1 METATQQAPEIA
13 TQLAAA
19 RAVLAEF
26 GVDQAVLDMGTEAA
40 HAVAVLTRDSQLAV
54 GALLHRARMAGL
66 SREHRQVETR
76 LGAQSVRLATELER
90 LGGLHLPIG
99 WSASQGL
106 TAQQA
111 ETLRKMLLAVA
122 ADPRLVVARL
132 AEQLVQLRHA
142 RDLPPDEQKQLASET
157 REVFAPLAN
166 RLGVW
171 NLKWELEDL
180 AFRYLEPESY
190 HQIARALAERRVDRE
205 RYIVAVCALLR
216 RELDQAGVAA
226 AAVYGRPKHI
236 YSIARK
242 MQRKHVAFEQLYD
255 VRAVRI
261 VVDSI
266 ANCYAALGVVHGLWH
281 YIPGEFDDYIAT
293 PKDNEYRSIHTAV
306 IGPEGKS
313 LEVQIRSQDM
323 HEYAEL
329 GVAAHWRYKEGGARD
344 LDYERKIEWVR
355 RVLDPTQEMQNEA
368 DLIERV
374 KHDLFADR
382 IYAMTPRGEVVDLPR
397 NATPL
402 DFAYHLH
409 TDLGHR
415 CRGAKVDG
423 RIVPLNQPLT
433 NGGVVEIITGKQAA
447 PSRDWLS
454 PEQGYLASS
463 RSRAKVRA
471 WFRRIDQSE
480 HLTAGR
486 SILEREMTRT
496 GAGQDLIAPLVREL
510 HAGSGEDLQRLL
522 GAGEITTTALTQ
534 ALTRLRAP
542 PPPPLA
548 PTRKRTKRKP
558 ARSPVQIEG
567 VGDLP
572 TTMARCCAPVP
583 PQPISGYVTLGRG
596 VTIHR
601 AGCPNLVRMR
611 AQNTTRVLNVDWSLD
626 SDSLLPVQIRVEAL
640 DRRGL
645 LRDVSDVM
653 ALERLS
659 IDGVNSDTDPNDRVA
674 TIVMR
679 TAVRDVEQLAR
690 VLQRLTGVPNVLRA
704 QRHA

>member
-1 METATQQAPEIA
+1 METATQEAPEIA
-13 TQLAAA
+13 AQLDAA
-19 RAVLAEF
+19 RAVLYEYGADPEALEL
-26 GVDQAVLDMGTEAA
+26 GAEAA
-40 HAVAVLTRDSQLAV
+40 HTVAVLTRDPDLAV
-54 GALLHRARMAGL
+54 GTLLHRARAAGL
-66 SREHRQVETR
+66 SRDIRQLESR
-76 LGAQSVRLATELER
+76 LGANASRLASELER
-90 LGGLHLPIG
+90 LGELRLPDG
-99 WSASQGL
+99 WSAAQGL

-111 ETLRKMLLAVA
+111 EVLRKMLLAVA

-132 AEQLVQLRHA
+132 AQQLIQLRHA
-142 RDLPPDEQKQLASET
+142 RKLPPDEQRRLASET
-157 REVFAPLAN
+157 REVLAPLAN

-180 AFRYLEPESY
+180 AFRYLEPEDY
-190 HQIARALAERRVDRE
+190 HRIARALAERRVDRE
-205 RYIVAVCALLR
+205 RYIVEVCAQLR
-216 RELDQAGVAA
+216 HELELAGVTA

-242 MQRKHVAFEQLYD
+242 MQRKHIAFEQLYD

-261 VVDSI
+261 VVESI
-266 ANCYAALGVVHGLWH
+266 ADCYGALGVVHGLWH

-355 RVLDPTQEMQNEA
+355 RVLDPGQQMQNEG

-374 KHDLFADR
+374 KGELFADR

-397 NATPL
+397 GATPL

-409 TDLGHR
+409 SDLGNR

-454 PEQGYLASS
+454 ADQGYLASS

-480 HLTAGR
+480 KL
-486 SILEREMTRT
+486 
-496 GAGQDLIAPLVREL
+496 
-510 HAGSGEDLQRLL
+510 RLL
-522 GAGEITTTALTQ
+522 GAGEIGTVALNQ
-534 ALTRLRAP
+534 PLTRLRTPETAAIP
-542 PPPPLA
+542 PP
-548 PTRKRTKRKP
+548 RKRAKR
-558 ARSPVQIEG
+558 ASSRSPVEIEG

-572 TTMARCCAPVP
+572 TTIARCCAPVP
-583 PQPISGYVTLGRG
+583 PEPIAGYVTLGRG

-601 AGCPNLVRMR
+601 ADCPNLLRMR
-611 AQNTTRVLNVDWSLD
+611 AQNTTRMLNVEWSLD

-645 LRDVSDVM
+645 LRDVTDVM
-653 ALERLS
+653 ALEKLS
-659 IDGVNSDTDPNDRVA
+659 IDGVNSDTDPDDRVA

-679 TAVRDVEQLAR
+679 TAVRDIDQLAR

-704 QRHA
+704 QRLA

>member
-1 METATQQAPEIA
+1 METATQESPETA
-13 TQLAAA
+13 AHLDAA
-19 RAVLAEF
+19 RAVLAEY
-26 GVDQAVLDMGTEAA
+26 GAKPAALDLGTEAA
-40 HAVAVLTRDSQLAV
+40 HTVAVLTRDSDLAV
-54 GALLHRARMAGL
+54 GTLLHRARAAGL
-66 SREHRQVETR
+66 PRDIRQLETR
-76 LGAQSVRLATELER
+76 LGANPSRLAAELER
-90 LGGLHLPIG
+90 LGELQLPVG
-99 WSASQGL
+99 WSAAQGL
-106 TAQQA
+106 TTQQA

-142 RDLPPDEQKQLASET
+142 RDLTAQEQQRLARET
-157 REVFAPLAN
+157 REVLAPLAN

-180 AFRYLEPESY
+180 AFRYLEPEDY
-190 HQIARALAERRVDRE
+190 HRIARALAERRVDRE

-216 RELDQAGVAA
+216 RELEHAGVAA
-226 AAVYGRPKHI
+226 VAVYGRPKHI

-242 MQRKHVAFEQLYD
+242 MQRKHIAFEQLYD

-261 VVDSI
+261 VVQSI
-266 ANCYAALGVVHGLWH
+266 ADCYAALGVVHGLWH

-323 HEYAEL
+323 HDYAEL

-355 RVLDPTQEMQNEA
+355 RVLDPSQQTHNDG
-368 DLIERV
+368 DLIERA
-374 KHDLFADR
+374 KAELFADR

-397 NATPL
+397 GATPL
-402 DFAYHLH
+402 DFAYHVH

-415 CRGAKVDG
+415 CRGAKVNG
-423 RIVPLNQPLT
+423 RIVPLNQPLA
-433 NGGVVEIITGKQAA
+433 NGGVVEIITGKQAS

-454 PEQGYLASS
+454 PDQGFLASP

-480 HLTAGR
+480 HLASGR
-486 SILEREMTRT
+486 TILERELAR
-496 GAGQDLIAPLVREL
+496 AGVGQEVIASLVREL
-510 HAGSGEDLQRLL
+510 HAGSADDLQRLL
-522 GAGEITTTALTQ
+522 GAGELTAA
-534 ALTRLRAP
+534 ALNQTLVRLRAAQAP
-542 PPPPLA
+542 PPASP
-548 PTRKRTKRKP
+548 RKRPKRTSGH
-558 ARSPVQIEG
+558 SPIEIEG

-572 TTMARCCAPVP
+572 TTIARCCSPVP
-583 PQPISGYVTLGRG
+583 PQPIAGYVTLGRG

-601 AGCPNLVRMR
+601 TDCPNLLRMR
-611 AQNTTRVLNVDWSLD
+611 NQNTTRMLKVEWNLD
-626 SDSLLPVQIRVEAL
+626 PDSLLPVQIRVEAL

-645 LRDVSDVM
+645 LRDVTDVM

-659 IDGVNSDTDPNDRVA
+659 IDGVNSDTDPDDRVA

-679 TAVRDVEQLAR
+679 TAVRDVDQLAR
-690 VLQRLTGVPNVLRA
+690 VLQRLSAVPNVLRA
-704 QRHA
+704 QRQA

>member
-1 METATQQAPEIA
+1 METATQEAPEIA
-13 TQLAAA
+13 AHLDAA
-19 RAVLAEF
+19 RAVLTEF
-26 GVDQAVLDMGTEAA
+26 GADLAALDLGVEAA
-40 HAVAVLTRDSQLAV
+40 HLIAGLTRDTDLAI
-54 GALLHRARMAGL
+54 GALLHQARAAGL
-66 SREHRQVETR
+66 PHDIRQLETR
-76 LGAQSVRLATELER
+76 LGAKPSRLAAELER
-90 LGGLHLPIG
+90 LGELHLPAG

-111 ETLRKMLLAVA
+111 EILRKMLLAVA
-122 ADPRLVVARL
+122 AEPRLVVARL
-132 AEQLVQLRHA
+132 VEQLIQLRHA
-142 RDLPPDEQKQLASET
+142 RRLGPEEQLRLASET
-157 REVFAPLAN
+157 REVLAPLAN

-180 AFRYLEPESY
+180 AFRYLEPEGY
-190 HQIARALAERRVDRE
+190 HRIARALAERRVDRE
-205 RYIVAVCALLR
+205 RYIVEVCALLR
-216 RELDQAGVAA
+216 QELERAGVHAK
-226 AAVYGRPKHI
+226 AVYGRPKHI

-266 ANCYAALGVVHGLWH
+266 ADCYAALGVVHGLWP
-281 YIPGEFDDYIAT
+281 YIPGEFDDYVAT

-306 IGPEGKS
+306 TGPHGKS

-355 RVLDPTQEMQNEA
+355 RVLDPTQQMQTEG

-374 KHDLFADR
+374 KDELFADR

-397 NATPL
+397 GATPL
-402 DFAYHLH
+402 DFAYHVH

-454 PEQGYLASS
+454 PEQGFLASA

-480 HLTAGR
+480 HLTSGR
-486 SILEREMTRT
+486 AILEREVTRA
-496 GAGQDLIAPLVREL
+496 GAGTEVTAALVREL
-510 HAGSGEDLQRLL
+510 HAGGTEDLQRML
-522 GAGEITTTALTQ
+522 GAGEITTATLTQ
-534 ALTRLRAP
+534 TLARLRAP
-542 PPPPLA
+542 EAPPPL
-548 PTRKRTKRKP
+548 PRKRPKRSSG
-558 ARSPVQIEG
+558 RSPVEIEG

-572 TTMARCCAPVP
+572 TTLARCCSPVP
-583 PQPISGYVTLGRG
+583 PQPIAGYVTLGRG

-601 AGCPNLVRMR
+601 ADCANLRRMR
-611 AQNTTRVLNVDWSLD
+611 AQNTTRMLNVEWNLD
-626 SDSLLPVQIRVEAL
+626 ADSLLPVQIRVEAL

-645 LRDVSDVM
+645 LRDVTDVM

-659 IDGVNSDTDPNDRVA
+659 IDGVNSDTDPDDRVA

-679 TAVRDVEQLAR
+679 TAVRDVDQLAR
-690 VLQRLTGVPNVLRA
+690 VLQRLSGVPNVLRA
-704 QRHA
+704 QRLA

>member
-1 METATQQAPEIA
+1 METATHEAPEIA
-13 TQLAAA
+13 AQLAAA
-19 RAVLAEF
+19 RLVLAEF
-26 GVDQAVLDMGTEAA
+26 GVEQAALDMGTEAA
-40 HAVAVLTRDSQLAV
+40 HVVAVLTRDSDLAV
-54 GALLHRARMAGL
+54 GALLHRARVGGL
-66 SREHRQVETR
+66 SRDNRQVEAR
-76 LGAQSVRLATELER
+76 LGANSSRLATELER
-90 LGGLHLPIG
+90 LGELHLPTG

-111 ETLRKMLLAVA
+111 EGLRKMLLAVA

-132 AEQLVQLRHA
+132 AQQLVKLRHA
-142 RDLPPDEQKQLASET
+142 RHLPAAEQQQLASET
-157 REVFAPLAN
+157 REVLAPLAN

-180 AFRYLEPESY
+180 AFRYLEPENY
-190 HQIARALAERRVDRE
+190 HRIARALAERRVDRE
-205 RYIVAVCALLR
+205 RYIVDVCALLR
-216 RELDQAGVAA
+216 RELDQAGVSA

-236 YSIARK
+236 FSIARK

-261 VVDSI
+261 VVESI
-266 ANCYAALGVVHGLWH
+266 ADCYAALGVVHGLWH

-293 PKDNEYRSIHTAV
+293 PKDNQYRSIHTAV

-313 LEVQIRSQDM
+313 LEVQIRSHDM

-355 RVLDPTQEMQNEA
+355 RVLDPAQEMRNEG

-374 KHDLFADR
+374 KGELFADR

-397 NATPL
+397 GATPL

-415 CRGAKVDG
+415 CRGAKVGG
-423 RIVPLNQPLT
+423 RIVPLNQPLI
-433 NGGVVEIITGKQAA
+433 NGGVVEIITGKQSA

-454 PEQGYLASS
+454 PDQGYLASS

-486 SILEREMTRT
+486 PILEREMTR
-496 GAGQDLIAPLVREL
+496 AGVGQEIIASLVREL
-510 HAGSGEDLQRLL
+510 HAGSAEDLQRLL
-522 GAGEITTTALTQ
+522 GAGEITAGSLVQ
-534 ALTRLRAP
+534 ALTRVRAP
-542 PPPPLA
+542 SPPPLA
-548 PTRKRTKRKP
+548 PTRKRVKRGP
-558 ARSPVQIEG
+558 SRSPVEIEG

-583 PQPISGYVTLGRG
+583 PQPIAGYVTLGRG

-601 AGCPNLVRMR
+601 ADCANLRRMR
-611 AQNTTRVLNVDWSLD
+611 GQNTTRLLNVDWSLD

-653 ALERLS
+653 ALEKLS
-659 IDGVNSDTDPNDRVA
+659 IDGVNSDTDPNDRIA

-679 TAVRDVEQLAR
+679 TAVHNVEQLAR
-690 VLQRLTGVPNVLRA
+690 VLQRLSGVPNVLRA

>member
-1 METATQQAPEIA
+1 METATQEAPEIA
-13 TQLAAA
+13 TQLTAAS
-19 RAVLAEF
+19 AVLAEF

-40 HAVAVLTRDSQLAV
+40 HTIAVLTRDSHLAV
-54 GALLHRARMAGL
+54 GALLHRARVAGL
-66 SREHRQVETR
+66 SRDHRQIEAR

-90 LGGLHLPIG
+90 LGALHLPIG

-106 TAQQA
+106 TAQQSEA
-111 ETLRKMLLAVA
+111 LRKMLLAVA

-142 RDLPPDEQKQLASET
+142 RHLPPEEQQQLASET
-157 REVFAPLAN
+157 REVLAPLAN

-180 AFRYLEPESY
+180 AFRYLEPENY

-205 RYIVAVCALLR
+205 RYIVEVCALLR
-216 RELDQAGVAA
+216 RELDQAGVAT

-355 RVLDPTQEMQNEA
+355 RVLDPTQQMHDEG
-368 DLIERV
+368 DLIERA
-374 KHDLFADR
+374 KHELFADR

-397 NATPL
+397 NATAL

-454 PEQGYLASS
+454 PEQGYLASA
-463 RSRAKVRA
+463 RSRAKVRT

-480 HLTAGR
+480 HLVAGR

-496 GAGQDLIAPLVREL
+496 GTGQESIAALVREL
-510 HAGSGEDLQRLL
+510 HAGSAEDLQRLL
-522 GAGEITTTALTQ
+522 GAGEITSTALDQ
-534 ALTRLRAP
+534 ALARLRVST
-542 PPPPLA
+542 PPPLA
-548 PTRKRTKRKP
+548 PTRKRAPRKP
-558 ARSPVQIEG
+558 GRSPVQIEG

-601 AGCPNLVRMR
+601 TDCPNLLRMR
-611 AQNTTRVLNVDWSLD
+611 AQNTTRVLNVDWNLD

-659 IDGVNSDTDPNDRVA
+659 IDGVNSDTDPDDRVA

-679 TAVRDVEQLAR
+679 TAVRDMEQLAR
-690 VLQRLTGVPNVLRA
+690 VLQRLTAVPNVLRA

>member
-1 METATQQAPEIA
+1 METATQEAPEMTA
-13 TQLAAA
+13 QLDAA
-19 RAVLAEF
+19 RAVLAEY
-26 GVDQAVLDMGTEAA
+26 GADPAALELGAEAA
-40 HAVAVLTRDSQLAV
+40 HTVAVLTRDGDLAI
-54 GALLHRARMAGL
+54 GTLLHRARAAGL
-66 SREHRQVETR
+66 PRDIRQLENR
-76 LGAQSVRLATELER
+76 LGANASRLAAELER
-90 LGGLHLPIG
+90 LGELHLPAG
-99 WSASQGL
+99 WSAAQGL

-111 ETLRKMLLAVA
+111 EILRKMVLAVA

-132 AEQLVQLRHA
+132 AEQLVLLRHA
-142 RDLPPDEQKQLASET
+142 RHLAPEEQQRLASET
-157 REVFAPLAN
+157 REVLAPLAN

-180 AFRYLEPESY
+180 AFRYLEPDDY
-190 HQIARALAERRVDRE
+190 HRIARALAERRIDRE
-205 RYIVAVCALLR
+205 RYIAEVCAQLR
-216 RELDQAGVAA
+216 RDLEQAGVGAV
-226 AAVYGRPKHI
+226 AVYGRPKHI

-242 MQRKHVAFEQLYD
+242 MQRKHVEFEQLYD

-261 VVDSI
+261 VVESI
-266 ANCYAALGVVHGLWH
+266 ADCYAALGIVHGLWH

-313 LEVQIRSQDM
+313 LEVQIRSRDM

-355 RVLDPTQEMQNEA
+355 RVLDPTQQMQTEG

-374 KHDLFADR
+374 KGELFADR

-397 NATPL
+397 GATPL
-402 DFAYHLH
+402 DFAYHVH

-423 RIVPLNQPLT
+423 RIVPLNQPLA

-454 PEQGYLASS
+454 PDQGFLASP

-471 WFRRIDQSE
+471 WFRRIDESE
-480 HLTAGR
+480 HLASGR
-486 SILEREMTRT
+486 TILERELTR
-496 GAGQDLIAPLVREL
+496 AGQGQEAPVPTL
-510 HAGSGEDLQRLL
+510 
-522 GAGEITTTALTQ
+522 
-534 ALTRLRAP
+534 P
-542 PPPPLA
+542 P
-548 PTRKRTKRKP
+548 RKRPKR
-558 ARSPVQIEG
+558 ASGRSPVEIEG

-572 TTMARCCAPVP
+572 TTIARCCSPVP
-583 PQPISGYVTLGRG
+583 PQPIAGYVTLGRG

-601 AGCPNLVRMR
+601 AECPNLLRMR
-611 AQNTTRVLNVDWSLD
+611 AHNTTRMLNVEWNLD
-626 SDSLLPVQIRVEAL
+626 SDALLPVQIRVEAL

-645 LRDVSDVM
+645 LRDITDVI

-659 IDGVNSDTDPNDRVA
+659 LDGVNSDTDPDDRVA

-679 TAVRDVEQLAR
+679 TAVRDVDQLAR

-704 QRHA
+704 QRLT

>member
-1 METATQQAPEIA
+1 METASQDSHEMTA
-13 TQLAAA
+13 QLDAA
-19 RAVLAEF
+19 RAVLSEYGADPAALEL
-26 GVDQAVLDMGTEAA
+26 GAEAA
-40 HAVAVLTRDSQLAV
+40 HTVAVLTRDCDLAI
-54 GALLHRARMAGL
+54 GTLLHRARAGGL
-66 SREHRQVETR
+66 PRDIRQLENR
-76 LGAQSVRLATELER
+76 LGANPSRLAAELER
-90 LGGLHLPIG
+90 LGELHLPVG
-99 WSASQGL
+99 WSAAQAL
-106 TAQQA
+106 TGQQA
-111 ETLRKMLLAVA
+111 EILRKMVLAVA

-142 RDLPPDEQKQLASET
+142 RELAPQEQQRLARET
-157 REVFAPLAN
+157 REVLAPLAN

-180 AFRYLEPESY
+180 AFRYLEPEDY
-190 HQIARALAERRVDRE
+190 HRIARALAERRIDRE
-205 RYIVAVCALLR
+205 RYIVEVCAQLR
-216 RELDQAGVAA
+216 QELAQAGVGAI
-226 AAVYGRPKHI
+226 AVYGRPKHI

-255 VRAVRI
+255 VRAVRL
-261 VVDSI
+261 VVESI
-266 ANCYAALGVVHGLWH
+266 ADCYAALGIVHGLWH

-323 HEYAEL
+323 HDYAEL

-355 RVLDPTQEMQNEA
+355 RVLDPTQQMQNEG

-374 KHDLFADR
+374 KVELFADR

-397 NATPL
+397 GATPL
-402 DFAYHLH
+402 DFAYHVH

-423 RIVPLNQPLT
+423 RIVPLNQPLA
-433 NGGVVEIITGKQAA
+433 NGGVVEIITGRQPA

-454 PEQGYLASS
+454 PEQGFLASS

-471 WFRRIDQSE
+471 WFRRIDESE
-480 HLTAGR
+480 HLASGRAG
-486 SILEREMTRT
+486 LEREPTR
-496 GAGQDLIAPLVREL
+496 AGQGQEQAPEPVPTL
-510 HAGSGEDLQRLL
+510 
-522 GAGEITTTALTQ
+522 
-534 ALTRLRAP
+534 
-542 PPPPLA
+542 
-548 PTRKRTKRKP
+548 PTRKRVKGATG
-558 ARSPVQIEG
+558 RSPVEIEG

-572 TTMARCCAPVP
+572 TTIARCCAPVP
-583 PQPISGYVTLGRG
+583 PQPIAGYVTLGRG

-601 AGCPNLVRMR
+601 AGCTNLLRMR
-611 AQNTTRVLNVDWSLD
+611 SQNTTRMLNVEWNLD
-626 SDSLLPVQIRVEAL
+626 SGSLLPVQIRVEAL

-645 LRDVSDVM
+645 LRDVTDVM

-659 IDGVNSDTDPNDRVA
+659 IDGVNSDTDPDDRVA

-704 QRHA
+704 QRFA

>member
-1 METATQQAPEIA
+1 METATQEAPEIA
-13 TQLAAA
+13 AQLDAA
-19 RAVLAEF
+19 RAVLADYGADPAALEL
-26 GVDQAVLDMGTEAA
+26 GAEAA
-40 HAVAVLTRDSQLAV
+40 HTVAVLTRDPDLAV
-54 GALLHRARMAGL
+54 GTLLHRAQLAGL
-66 SREHRQVETR
+66 SREIRQLESR
-76 LGAQSVRLATELER
+76 LGANPLRLASELQR
-90 LGGLHLPIG
+90 LGELRLPDG
-99 WSASQGL
+99 WSAAQGL
-106 TAQQA
+106 TASQA
-111 ETLRKMLLAVA
+111 EILRKMLLAVA

-132 AEQLVQLRHA
+132 AEQLIQLRHA
-142 RDLPPDEQKQLASET
+142 RKLPPDEQRRLASET
-157 REVFAPLAN
+157 REVLAPLAN

-180 AFRYLEPESY
+180 AFRYLEPEDY
-190 HQIARALAERRVDRE
+190 HRIARALAERRVDRE
-205 RYIVAVCALLR
+205 RYIVEVCAQLR
-216 RELDQAGVAA
+216 RELELAGLSA

-242 MQRKHVAFEQLYD
+242 MQRKHIAFEQLYD

-261 VVDSI
+261 VVESI
-266 ANCYAALGVVHGLWH
+266 AACYAALGVVHGLWH

-306 IGPEGKS
+306 TGPEGKS

-355 RVLDPTQEMQNEA
+355 RVLDPGQQMQNEG

-374 KHDLFADR
+374 KGELFADR

-397 NATPL
+397 GATPL
-402 DFAYHLH
+402 DFAYHVH
-409 TDLGHR
+409 SDLGHR

-454 PEQGYLASS
+454 PDQGYLASS

-480 HLTAGR
+480 K
-486 SILEREMTRT
+486 
-496 GAGQDLIAPLVREL
+496 
-510 HAGSGEDLQRLL
+510 QRLL
-522 GAGEITTTALTQ
+522 GAGEIGSVALSQ
-534 ALTRLRAP
+534 
-542 PPPPLA
+542 A
-548 PTRKRTKRKP
+548 PTRVRTSDPPAVPPPRKRPKR
-558 ARSPVQIEG
+558 ASSRSPVEIEG

-572 TTMARCCAPVP
+572 TTIARCCAPVP
-583 PQPISGYVTLGRG
+583 PEPIAGYVTLGRG

-601 AGCPNLVRMR
+601 ADCPNLLRMR
-611 AQNTTRVLNVDWSLD
+611 AQNTTRMLNVEWSLD

-645 LRDVSDVM
+645 LRDVTDVM
-653 ALERLS
+653 ALEKLS
-659 IDGVNSDTDPNDRVA
+659 IDGVNSDTDPDDRVA

-679 TAVRDVEQLAR
+679 TAVRDIDQLAR

-704 QRHA
+704 QRMA

>member
-1 METATQQAPEIA
+1 METATQENPEIA
-13 TQLAAA
+13 AHLDAA
-19 RAVLAEF
+19 RAVLSDYGADPIALEQ
-26 GVDQAVLDMGTEAA
+26 GVEAA
-40 HAVAVLTRDSQLAV
+40 HTVAVLTRDTDLAI
-54 GALLHRARMAGL
+54 GALLHRARAAGL
-66 SREHRQVETR
+66 PRDSRQLESR
-76 LGAQSVRLATELER
+76 LGANPSRLAAQLER
-90 LGGLHLPIG
+90 LGELRLPAG

-111 ETLRKMLLAVA
+111 EILRKMVLAVA

-142 RDLPPDEQKQLASET
+142 RHLPPEEQRRLASET
-157 REVFAPLAN
+157 REVLAPLAN

-180 AFRYLEPESY
+180 AFRYLEPEDY
-190 HQIARALAERRVDRE
+190 HRIARALAQRRVDRE
-205 RYIVAVCALLR
+205 RYIVEVCALLR
-216 RELDQAGVAA
+216 RELAQAGVTAI
-226 AAVYGRPKHI
+226 AVYGRPKHI

-242 MQRKHVAFEQLYD
+242 MQRKHIAFEQLYD

-266 ANCYAALGVVHGLWH
+266 PDCYAALGVVHGLWH

-293 PKDNEYRSIHTAV
+293 PKDNEYRSIHSAV
-306 IGPEGKS
+306 TGPEGKS
-313 LEVQIRSQDM
+313 LEVQIRSQAM
-323 HEYAEL
+323 HDYAEL

-355 RVLDPTQEMQNEA
+355 RVLDPTQQMQAEG

-374 KHDLFADR
+374 KVELFADR

-397 NATPL
+397 GATAL

-423 RIVPLNQPLT
+423 RIVPLNQPLI

-447 PSRDWLS
+447 PSRAWLS
-454 PEQGYLASS
+454 PEQGFLASS

-471 WFRRIDQSE
+471 WFRRIDQAEQLASGAAPHPSAAPLRE
-480 HLTAGR
+480 LRTPEGGPPASPGRKRPKRVSGR
-486 SILEREMTRT
+486 SPIE
-496 GAGQDLIAPLVREL
+496 
-510 HAGSGEDLQRLL
+510 
-522 GAGEITTTALTQ
+522 
-534 ALTRLRAP
+534 
-542 PPPPLA
+542 
-548 PTRKRTKRKP
+548 
-558 ARSPVQIEG
+558 IEG

-572 TTMARCCAPVP
+572 TTIARCCSPVP
-583 PQPISGYVTLGRG
+583 QQPIAGYVTLGRG

-601 AGCPNLVRMR
+601 ADCPNLLRMQ
-611 AQNTTRVLNVDWSLD
+611 AQNTTRMLNVEWNLN

-640 DRRGL
+640 DRRNL
-645 LRDVSDVM
+645 LRDVTDVM

-659 IDGVNSDTDPNDRVA
+659 IDGVNSDTDPDDRVA

-679 TAVRDVEQLAR
+679 TAVRDVDQLAR
-690 VLQRLTGVPNVLRA
+690 VLQRLSGVPNVLRA
-704 QRHA
+704 QRLA